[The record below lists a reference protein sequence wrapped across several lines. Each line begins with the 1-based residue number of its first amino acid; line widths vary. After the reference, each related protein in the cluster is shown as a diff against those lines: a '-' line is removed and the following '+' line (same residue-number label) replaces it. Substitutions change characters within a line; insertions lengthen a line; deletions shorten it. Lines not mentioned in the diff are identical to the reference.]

1 MPRRPLL
8 WRHGASG
15 STGHW
20 RCGTRSPNKVNVAS
34 PGQEFSWSSSALAMP
49 PAEADRYTVVVVQP
63 GPHSP
68 WRWEI
73 YRNGEPLPARLL
85 KGDFGNRHAAKVA
98 GNLALLEFLAA
109 LGREQKKDA

>member
-1 MPRRPLL
+1 VRGRMYG
-8 WRHGASG
+8 GASG
-15 STGHW
+15 TG
-20 RCGTRSPNKVNVAS
+20 
-34 PGQEFSWSSSALAMP
+34 ALALSGGEWANRVSIITPCQEIPALRVRAMP
-49 PAEADRYTVVVVQP
+49 SAEADRYTVVVVQP

-85 KGDFGNRHAAKVA
+85 KGNFGNRHAAQMA
-98 GNLALLEFLAA
+98 GKLALLEFVAA

>member
-1 MPRRPLL
+1 
-8 WRHGASG
+8 
-15 STGHW
+15 
-20 RCGTRSPNKVNVAS
+20 
-34 PGQEFSWSSSALAMP
+34 MP
-49 PAEADRYTVVVVQP
+49 PAEADSYTVEVVQP

-73 YRNGEPLPARLL
+73 YRNGGRLPARLL

>member
-1 MPRRPLL
+1 MVFEC
-8 WRHGASG
+8 A
-15 STGHW
+15 
-20 RCGTRSPNKVNVAS
+20 
-34 PGQEFSWSSSALAMP
+34 AMP
-49 PAEADRYTVVVVQP
+49 PTEADRYTVIVAQP

-98 GNLALLEFLAA
+98 GNLDPLEFLAA
-109 LGREQKKDA
+109 LGREQKQDA